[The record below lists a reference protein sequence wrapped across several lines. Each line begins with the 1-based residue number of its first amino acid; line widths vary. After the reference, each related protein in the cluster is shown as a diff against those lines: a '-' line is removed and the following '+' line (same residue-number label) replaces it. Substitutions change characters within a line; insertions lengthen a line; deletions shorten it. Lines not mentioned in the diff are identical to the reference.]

1 MILVT
6 ALKEEIKLKE
16 LVGRCSCCGKEL
28 FCLDGFF
35 NGTYTDNKEIICFE
49 CKTQLKENNP
59 QS

>member
-1 MILVT
+1 MKV
-6 ALKEEIKLKE
+6 KE

-35 NGTYTDNKEIICFE
+35 NGIYTKDKKIICFE
-49 CKTQLKENNP
+49 CESQLKENNP